1 MPGADELPLA
11 EVLSALTSTPASEPQ
26 LRAALATTAARWHLL
41 RGQQTEA
48 MRQLA
53 HALEMVPDLR
63 PAMRLLYRVYLD
75 RGDVR
80 SAVMYLDQEIR
91 ATRHPREAAAL
102 YRERG
107 RLVEAHFHDL
117 SAAQQCYQAALKAT
131 PRDLAVLRAVERVS
145 LARGDLFWLM
155 ANLEAQLD
163 VLQDDS
169 AAAGV
174 LHDLALLEARHRG
187 DLALAGDI
195 LLAALESFPGHLV
208 LASDLFRVA
217 EVAGDAEL
225 MLQALETEAEARP
238 PERRAMPLA
247 RASVTLREHK
257 ERAAALELLRA
268 AAAAQPHNASLWRS
282 LEELS
287 SASGRWEVAMEACL
301 GQLKAVGESEDT
313 ATRAELF
320 YRIGRL
326 ALFRLDRPVDG
337 LAAMR
342 RALRMMPGHV
352 PAIEDTGRFLNA
364 NGMWAQLLELVKLE
378 IANAGG
384 AGLTSEEVAM
394 ANLRAGRIMEERLDE
409 LEGARECY
417 QAAVTAHAG
426 YRPARDRLERLLH
439 QLGNAD
445 ALRALYAEELDR
457 ATTMARRAFLL
468 SVLGQLH
475 ARDDDPTEAIKFLAA
490 RLKQDAEHLPSI
502 QLLAR
507 LLARAG
513 RNKDLLKV
521 TEQEISLTESPGRR
535 AKLLHRAG
543 ELAEALG
550 ETEKAQACFET
561 ALEAVDDHLPSL
573 DSLGALLR
581 RNKDWRGL
589 VALLRKKLLYAN
601 DRARQVGLQLE
612 VANLLAGRLDEPE
625 EALAELSQLLKRWP
639 RHLPALHAAERLA
652 EQLGQPRAL
661 LSLLEQ
667 HIAALSG
674 PRTRALLLHRAA
686 VVRSNTED
694 DDGAIRD
701 LVRALE
707 LWPQLGVA
715 RARLLRLYEK
725 LGRNRELQA
734 FAEAGLTSERGS
746 DDRRAMALQLA
757 ELSPKPVVAIQYLGA
772 VAEARPDD
780 YVTQIRLA
788 RACRQA
794 GRASREAGALQ
805 AAAKVYVAS
814 HGGDEDD
821 RAEDEALT
829 TLRYRAARAEE
840 AAGNLDQAD
849 AAYARILDA
858 DPGYV
863 LAERGRRRI
872 KERRAAAGLTRSV
885 AELRKAA
892 DATTS
897 NVERAAYLTIAA
909 DLHERMRLYADA
921 LGSLDEALA
930 KAPGYLPA
938 LHARAR
944 ILEATGDADAEAD
957 AVDTLY
963 ELAMRLSAAEHRSS
977 TLCRAG
983 TLALARA
990 ERGQK
995 NPRAWEMFVEA
1006 LKADPSND
1014 RAFRGLRRT
1023 HARHGAEGAPPV
1035 AEALEARLADMRERK
1050 LLRGSGLRDLARLG
1064 GDLEGP
1070 RLASKLLEAGLQA
1083 APDDPGLRV
1092 DLAQAY
1098 ARLERWNDCVEQ
1110 LEAALA
1116 SEPTPERSA
1125 ALHYFAGDA
1134 YASAGRP
1141 ADAVSHYLE
1150 AGRGGFS
1157 PRHALVS
1164 ADRLAAEAGDLPR
1177 RVEALQLLVEIGSG
1191 PERAAG
1197 LRSLAELYQGPLG
1210 QPDAAIERMRELLL
1224 LRPTDIDVV
1233 LELVRLLEAMD
1244 RRDEATAALLAGVAH
1259 HRAWL
1264 RSSGL
1269 SGETPEQR
1277 SAPVVGL
1284 LRLFDAM
1291 DEMDGV
1297 YLAAS
1302 AVEIVDKARV
1312 PPGQLPDE
1320 LVGEPWPL
1328 PTAQDGRPFDGLV
1341 GDLPGGPGL
1350 DLLREGVFYL
1360 GTLPGAEPPTVDIT
1374 SRRSLPPNSAV
1385 VMVARA
1391 LGNAM
1396 GVNEPMV
1403 FVDPRREEGVFA
1415 YVAPTP
1421 CLVVGRRINGSPFG
1435 AAARDELGRALL
1447 RLSTGGDALHR
1458 GPTADQLLAILIAL
1472 CRATGVVCEPPPG
1485 RAFDEAYCAR
1495 VAESLP
1501 GAASLA
1507 DLREVA
1513 DAFATGLGSFDP
1525 GLLLDAL
1532 HMAEDR
1538 AGVVCAA
1545 DPRPTLSA
1553 LAGSQDLTGNRGTA
1567 LVGYLLS
1574 DDHLALRRSLG
1585 YLADVSMPQ
1594 AGRRELHR

>member
-1 MPGADELPLA
+1 MPAADELPLA
-11 EVLSALTSTPASEPQ
+11 EVLQALSSTPAAEPQ

-41 RGQQTEA
+41 RGESSDA
-48 MRQLA
+48 LRQLA

-107 RLVEAHFHDL
+107 RLVEEHFHDL

-145 LARGDLFWLM
+145 LARGDIFWLI
-155 ANLEAQLD
+155 ANLETQLD
-163 VLQDDS
+163 VLQDEA

-174 LHDLALLEARHRG
+174 LHDLALLEARHKG
-187 DLALAGDI
+187 DLALAGDM
-195 LLAALESFPGHLV
+195 LLAALERFPQHLG
-208 LASDLFRVA
+208 LATDLFRVA
-217 EVAGDAEL
+217 EVSGDAEL
-225 MLQALETEAEARP
+225 MLRALEVEAEARP
-238 PERRAMPLA
+238 VAGRAMPLA
-247 RASVTLREHK
+247 RASVALREHR

-268 AAAAQPHNASLWRS
+268 AALAQPANASLWRS
-282 LEELS
+282 LEELA
-287 SASGRWEVAMEACL
+287 SAAGRWDVAMEACV
-301 GQLKAVGESEDT
+301 GQLKAVGESEE
-313 ATRAELF
+313 APARAELF

-342 RALRMMPGHV
+342 KALRLLPGHV

-378 IANAGG
+378 ISSAAG
-384 AGLTSEEVAM
+384 AGLTSEEIAL
-394 ANLRAGRIMEERLDE
+394 AQLRAGRIMEERLDE

-417 QAAVTAHAG
+417 QLAVAAHPS

-439 QLGNAD
+439 QLGDAE
-445 ALRALYAEELDR
+445 ALRQLYAEELER
-457 ATTMARRAFLL
+457 AETPERRAFLL
-468 SVLGQLH
+468 SLLGQLH
-475 ARDDDPTEAIKFLAA
+475 ARDEDPTTAIKYLAA
-490 RLKQDAEHLPSI
+490 RLSTDEKHLPSI

-507 LLARAG
+507 LLSRAE
-513 RNKDLLKV
+513 RNEDLLKV
-521 TEQEISLTESPGRR
+521 TEQEISLTQSTGRR
-535 AKLLHRAG
+535 AKLVHRAG
-543 ELAEALG
+543 EIALVLG
-550 ETEKAQACFET
+550 QTDKAREFFER
-561 ALEAVDDHLPSL
+561 ALESVDDHLPSL
-573 DSLGALLR
+573 DSLGDLLR
-581 RNKDWRGL
+581 TSEDWRGL

-612 VANLLAGRLDEPE
+612 IANLLATRLDEPV

-652 EQLGQPRAL
+652 ASLEEPRTL

-686 VVRSNTED
+686 RVRSKIGD

-794 GRASREAGALQ
+794 GRPSREAGALT
-805 AAAKVYVAS
+805 AAATVFALERPP
-814 HGGDEDD
+814 EDP
-821 RAEDEALT
+821 ALIA
-829 TLRYRAARAEE
+829 LRYRAARADE
-840 AAGNLDQAD
+840 AAGNLDRAD
-849 AAYARILDA
+849 AAYEAIVAVKRDHPLALRARA
-858 DPGYV
+858 
-863 LAERGRRRI
+863 RI
-872 KERRAAAGLTRSV
+872 KERRAAAGLARSV
-885 AELRKAA
+885 DELRTAA
-892 DATTS
+892 TS
-897 NVERAAYLTIAA
+897 ASSTAERAAYLTIAA
-909 DLHERMRLYADA
+909 DLHERMRLDTDA
-921 LGSLDEALA
+921 LACLDDALA
-930 KAPGYLPA
+930 ACPAYLPA

-944 ILEATGDADAEAD
+944 ILENVGNPSAEIA
-957 AVDTLY
+957 AIDTLHD
-963 ELAMRLSAAEHRSS
+963 LATRLHSPQHRSAV
-977 TLCRAG
+977 LCRAG
-983 TLALARA
+983 TLALARV
-990 ERGQK
+990 ERGHK
-995 NPRAWEMFVEA
+995 NGRAWAMFVEA
-1006 LKADPSND
+1006 LRADPSND

-1023 HARHGAEGAPPV
+1023 HARHGSEGAPPV
-1035 AEALEARLADMRERK
+1035 AEVLEARLTDMRERK
-1050 LLRGSGLRDLARLG
+1050 ILRGSGLRDIARLG

-1070 RLASKLLEAGLQA
+1070 LLSAKLLEHGLSVE
-1083 APDDPGLRV
+1083 PDDPGLRV

-1098 ARLERWNDCVEQ
+1098 ARLKRWGDCVEQ

-1116 SEPTPERSA
+1116 AEPTPERSA

-1134 YASAGRP
+1134 YAAAQQPG
-1141 ADAVSHYLE
+1141 DAALHYIA
-1150 AGRGGFS
+1150 AGRGGFH
-1157 PRHALVS
+1157 PLHALVA
-1164 ADRLAAEAGDLPR
+1164 ADRLAAETDNLPL
-1177 RVEALQLLVEIGSG
+1177 RVEALELLVDIGSG

-1197 LRSLAELYQGPLG
+1197 LRSLAELHRGPLG
-1210 QPDAAIERMRELLL
+1210 QPEVAIERMRELLL

-1244 RRDEATAALLAGVAH
+1244 RKDEATAALLAGVAH
-1259 HRAWL
+1259 NRAWL
-1264 RSSGL
+1264 RSVGL
-1269 SGETPEQR
+1269 SSATGAVADA
-1277 SAPVVGL
+1277 APVLSL

-1291 DEMDGV
+1291 GETDGM
-1297 YLAAS
+1297 YLAAC
-1302 AVEIVDKARV
+1302 ATEVVAPEQV
-1312 PPGQLPDE
+1312 PPQHAPDA

-1341 GDLPGGPGL
+1341 GDLPGGTGL

-1360 GTLPGAEPPTVDIT
+1360 GSIPGAEPPAVDVT
-1374 SRRSLPPNSAV
+1374 SRRSLPQNSAV

-1396 GVNEPMV
+1396 GVNEPLV
-1403 FVDPRREEGVFA
+1403 FVDPRAEDGVVAF
-1415 YVAPTP
+1415 VAPTP
-1421 CLVVGRRINGSPFG
+1421 CLVVGRRINGAPFG
-1435 AAARDELGRALL
+1435 AAARDQLGRALL

-1458 GPTADQLLAILIAL
+1458 GTTPGQLLAILVAL
-1472 CRATGVVCEPPPG
+1472 CRGTGVMCPTAPG
-1485 RAFDEAYCAR
+1485 VELDEAFVTQ
-1495 VAESLP
+1495 VAETLPAPGSLS
-1501 GAASLA
+1501 G
-1507 DLREVA
+1507 LREVA
-1513 DAFATGLGSFDP
+1513 DIFASRLNTFDP
-1525 GLLLDAL
+1525 VLLLEAL
-1532 HMAEDR
+1532 RIAEDR
-1538 AGVVCAA
+1538 AGAVCAA
-1545 DPRPTLSA
+1545 DPRPSLCFSSKPSELSG
-1553 LAGSQDLTGNRGTA
+1553 LFQPSGNTKGT
-1567 LVGYLLS
+1567 YS
-1574 DDHLALRRSLG
+1574 
-1585 YLADVSMPQ
+1585 
-1594 AGRRELHR
+1594 

>member
-1 MPGADELPLA
+1 MPGADELPLT
-11 EVLSALTSTPASEPQ
+11 EVLQALTSTPASEPQ

-163 VLQDDS
+163 VLQDDA

-187 DLALAGDI
+187 DLGLAGDI
-195 LLAALESFPGHLV
+195 LLTALESFPGHLV

-225 MLQALETEAEARP
+225 MLQALEAEAEARP

-268 AAAAQPHNASLWRS
+268 AAVAQPHNASLWRS

-301 GQLKAVGESEDT
+301 GQLKSVGESEDV
-313 ATRAELF
+313 AARAELF

-342 RALRMMPGHV
+342 RALRLMPGHV
-352 PAIEDTGRFLNA
+352 PAVEDTGRFLNA

-384 AGLTSEEVAM
+384 AGLTTEEVAM

-417 QAAVTAHAG
+417 QAAVAAHAG

-439 QLGNAD
+439 QLGDAD
-445 ALRALYAEELDR
+445 ALRGLYAEELER
-457 ATTMARRAFLL
+457 AQTPARRAFLL
-468 SVLGQLH
+468 SLLGQLH

-490 RLKQDAEHLPSI
+490 RLKDDAEHLPSI

-521 TEQEISLTESPGRR
+521 TDQEITLTESPGRR

-550 ETEKAQACFET
+550 NTDKAQRCFES

-581 RNKDWRGL
+581 RNRDWRGL

-612 VANLLAGRLDEPE
+612 VANLLAGRLEQPD

-652 EQLGQPRAL
+652 AQLEQPRAL

-686 VVRSNTED
+686 AVRSNTGD

-805 AAAKVYVAS
+805 AAASVYRNEAEGDPEAS
-814 HGGDEDD
+814 
-821 RAEDEALT
+821 DEALT
-829 TLRYRAARAEE
+829 TLRYRAARADE

-849 AAYARILDA
+849 AAYASILDA

-892 DATTS
+892 DATSS

-921 LGSLDEALA
+921 LGCLDEALER
-930 KAPGYLPA
+930 APGYLPA

-944 ILEATGDADAEAD
+944 ILEATGEADAEAD

-963 ELAMRLSAAEHRSS
+963 ELAMRLSAAQHRSA
-977 TLCRAG
+977 TMCRAG

-990 ERGQK
+990 ERGEK

-1035 AEALEARLADMRERK
+1035 AEALDARLADMRERK

-1070 RLASKLLEAGLQA
+1070 RLAAKLLETGLEV

-1098 ARLERWNDCVEQ
+1098 ARLERWDDCVEQ

-1150 AGRGGFS
+1150 AGRGGFA
-1157 PRHALVS
+1157 PRHALAS
-1164 ADRLAAEAGDLPR
+1164 ADRLAADAGDLTR

-1269 SGETPEQR
+1269 TGETPQR
-1277 SAPVVGL
+1277 SAAPVIGL

-1302 AVEIVDKARV
+1302 AVEVVDKSLV
-1312 PPGQLPDE
+1312 PPGQRPDE

-1360 GTLPGAEPPTVDIT
+1360 GALPGAEPPAVDIT

-1403 FVDPRREEGVFA
+1403 FVDPRREEGVVA

-1458 GPTADQLLAILIAL
+1458 GPTPDQLFAILIAL
-1472 CRATGVVCEPPPG
+1472 SRATGVVCEPPPG
-1485 RAFDEAYCAR
+1485 RPFDDAYCAQ

-1513 DAFATGLGSFDP
+1513 DAFAGSLGTFDP
-1525 GLLLDAL
+1525 TLLLEAL

-1545 DPRPTLSA
+1545 DPRPTLQA
-1553 LAGSQDLTGNRGTA
+1553 LGEGRELRGSRGTA

-1594 AGRRELHR
+1594 GARRELPR

>member
-1 MPGADELPLA
+1 
-11 EVLSALTSTPASEPQ
+11 
-26 LRAALATTAARWHLL
+26 
-41 RGQQTEA
+41 
-48 MRQLA
+48 
-53 HALEMVPDLR
+53 
-63 PAMRLLYRVYLD
+63 
-75 RGDVR
+75 
-80 SAVMYLDQEIR
+80 
-91 ATRHPREAAAL
+91 
-102 YRERG
+102 
-107 RLVEAHFHDL
+107 
-117 SAAQQCYQAALKAT
+117 
-131 PRDLAVLRAVERVS
+131 
-145 LARGDLFWLM
+145 
-155 ANLEAQLD
+155 
-163 VLQDDS
+163 
-169 AAAGV
+169 
-174 LHDLALLEARHRG
+174 
-187 DLALAGDI
+187 
-195 LLAALESFPGHLV
+195 
-208 LASDLFRVA
+208 
-217 EVAGDAEL
+217 
-225 MLQALETEAEARP
+225 
-238 PERRAMPLA
+238 
-247 RASVTLREHK
+247 
-257 ERAAALELLRA
+257 
-268 AAAAQPHNASLWRS
+268 
-282 LEELS
+282 
-287 SASGRWEVAMEACL
+287 
-301 GQLKAVGESEDT
+301 
-313 ATRAELF
+313 
-320 YRIGRL
+320 
-326 ALFRLDRPVDG
+326 
-337 LAAMR
+337 
-342 RALRMMPGHV
+342 
-352 PAIEDTGRFLNA
+352 
-364 NGMWAQLLELVKLE
+364 
-378 IANAGG
+378 
-384 AGLTSEEVAM
+384 
-394 ANLRAGRIMEERLDE
+394 
-409 LEGARECY
+409 
-417 QAAVTAHAG
+417 
-426 YRPARDRLERLLH
+426 
-439 QLGNAD
+439 
-445 ALRALYAEELDR
+445 
-457 ATTMARRAFLL
+457 
-468 SVLGQLH
+468 
-475 ARDDDPTEAIKFLAA
+475 
-490 RLKQDAEHLPSI
+490 
-502 QLLAR
+502 
-507 LLARAG
+507 
-513 RNKDLLKV
+513 
-521 TEQEISLTESPGRR
+521 
-535 AKLLHRAG
+535 
-543 ELAEALG
+543 
-550 ETEKAQACFET
+550 
-561 ALEAVDDHLPSL
+561 
-573 DSLGALLR
+573 
-581 RNKDWRGL
+581 
-589 VALLRKKLLYAN
+589 
-601 DRARQVGLQLE
+601 
-612 VANLLAGRLDEPE
+612 
-625 EALAELSQLLKRWP
+625 
-639 RHLPALHAAERLA
+639 
-652 EQLGQPRAL
+652 
-661 LSLLEQ
+661 
-667 HIAALSG
+667 
-674 PRTRALLLHRAA
+674 
-686 VVRSNTED
+686 
-694 DDGAIRD
+694 
-701 LVRALE
+701 
-707 LWPQLGVA
+707 
-715 RARLLRLYEK
+715 
-725 LGRNRELQA
+725 
-734 FAEAGLTSERGS
+734 
-746 DDRRAMALQLA
+746 
-757 ELSPKPVVAIQYLGA
+757 
-772 VAEARPDD
+772 
-780 YVTQIRLA
+780 
-788 RACRQA
+788 
-794 GRASREAGALQ
+794 
-805 AAAKVYVAS
+805 
-814 HGGDEDD
+814 
-821 RAEDEALT
+821 
-829 TLRYRAARAEE
+829 
-840 AAGNLDQAD
+840 
-849 AAYARILDA
+849 
-858 DPGYV
+858 V

-892 DATTS
+892 DATKS

-921 LGSLDEALA
+921 LGCLDEALA

-944 ILEATGDADAEAD
+944 ILEATGDAEADAD

-1006 LKADPSND
+1006 LKADPGND

-1035 AEALEARLADMRERK
+1035 ADALDARLADMRERK

-1070 RLASKLLEAGLQA
+1070 RLASKLLEAGLEA

-1150 AGRGGFS
+1150 AGRGGFA

-1164 ADRLAAEAGDLPR
+1164 ADRLAARAGDLAR

-1197 LRSLAELYQGPLG
+1197 LRSLADLYQGPLG

-1233 LELVRLLEAMD
+1233 LELVRLLEAME

-1277 SAPVVGL
+1277 AAPVAGL

-1297 YLAAS
+1297 YLSAS
-1302 AVEIVDKARV
+1302 AVEVVDKSRV

-1360 GTLPGAEPPTVDIT
+1360 GSLPGAEPPTIDVT

-1403 FVDPRREEGVFA
+1403 FVDPRREEGVIA

-1435 AAARDELGRALL
+1435 AAARDQLGRALL

-1458 GPTADQLLAILIAL
+1458 GPTPDQVLAILIAL
-1472 CRATGVVCEPPPG
+1472 SRATGVVCEPPPG
-1485 RAFDEAYCAR
+1485 RPFDSAYCAA

-1501 GAASLA
+1501 GSASLA

-1513 DAFATGLGSFDP
+1513 DAFAGELGAFDP
-1525 GLLLDAL
+1525 ALLLDAL

-1545 DPRPTLSA
+1545 DPRPTLQA
-1553 LAGSQDLTGNRGTA
+1553 LAASDELFGARGTA